1 MQRTVK
7 AASIPKQK
15 KPEKTWTKEE
25 EKKWTPNTAP
35 MRPGDAVGPRL
46 TLEDLEAER
55 DEKAVLVGMTF
66 YSLYDVNPQAQCFSA
81 ELTVKLWW
89 WESPEK
95 KADVYDWKKE
105 QDDHKKFPPEEFEKT
120 FKVPKIFFSN
130 SRELVDLAEIP
141 PSCEVRKEW
150 PVGAVGY
157 ERRVRGTFEELFE
170 LDFFPYDVQAL
181 TVQLRVNSKEDFHMK
196 RYLALNM
203 GKQAHA
209 LIPQVKSE
217 GRFSEWKRYEA
228 SALAGKYIQGK
239 PLLYEAHICLWRRHR
254 CKLSETE
261 PQEAN
266 CLAAATCAWP
276 PRSRLACLL
285 ARCSSREGALCV
297 LDFRLISNDLPCSVC
312 WTFQRCHS
320 IRPTCS
326 SW

>member
-7 AASIPKQK
+7 AGSIPKQK

-95 KADVYDWKKE
+95 NADVYDWKKE
-105 QDDHKKFPPEEFEKT
+105 QDDTKKFPPEEFEKT
-120 FKVPKIFFSN
+120 FNVPKIFFSN
-130 SRELVDLAEIP
+130 GRELVDVDEIP

-181 TVQLRVNSKEDFHMK
+181 TVQLRVNSKQDFSMN

-203 GKQAHA
+203 GKKAHA
-209 LIPQVKSE
+209 MIPQVKGE
-217 GRFSEWKRYEA
+217 GRFSEWKRYKA
-228 SALAGKYIQGK
+228 SALAGKHDIQK
-239 PLLYEAHICLWRRHR
+239 RPLLYEAHICLWRRHR
-254 CKLSETE
+254 CKLSRLNHQRS
-261 PQEAN
+261 PALRHM
-266 CLAAATCAWP
+266 CLAASFSL
-276 PRSRLACLL
+276 RLL
-285 ARCSSREGALCV
+285 ARLLLLMR
-297 LDFRLISNDLPCSVC
+297 DCSVE
-312 WTFQRCHS
+312 
-320 IRPTCS
+320 IIS
-326 SW
+326 SDLL

>member
-7 AASIPKQK
+7 AGSIPKQK

-95 KADVYDWKKE
+95 NADVYDWKKE
-105 QDDHKKFPPEEFEKT
+105 QDDTKKFPPEEFEKT

-130 SRELVDLAEIP
+130 GRELVDVDEIP

-181 TVQLRVNSKEDFHMK
+181 TVQLRVNSKQDFSMN

-203 GKQAHA
+203 GKNAHA
-209 LIPQVKSE
+209 MIPQVKGE
-217 GRFSEWKRYEA
+217 GRFSE
-228 SALAGKYIQGK
+228 
-239 PLLYEAHICLWRRHR
+239 IC
-254 CKLSETE
+254 
-261 PQEAN
+261 N
-266 CLAAATCAWP
+266 
-276 PRSRLACLL
+276 
-285 ARCSSREGALCV
+285 
-297 LDFRLISNDLPCSVC
+297 
-312 WTFQRCHS
+312 
-320 IRPTCS
+320 
-326 SW
+326 